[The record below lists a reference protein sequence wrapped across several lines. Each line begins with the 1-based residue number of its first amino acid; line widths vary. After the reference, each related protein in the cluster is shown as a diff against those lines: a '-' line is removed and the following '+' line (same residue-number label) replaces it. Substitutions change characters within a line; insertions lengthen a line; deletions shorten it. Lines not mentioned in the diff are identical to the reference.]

1 MIFNHDYSENDYC
14 DVTRY
19 LLGKPYFTDLYGYN
33 VNWTNR
39 NDGWTEE
46 NRKKFLAYNEKVLKG
61 KCTYIFGKLTCTNRN
76 SFLFKFGRSWN
87 CLM

>member
-61 KCTYIFGKLTCTNRN
+61 KCTYILAN
-76 SFLFKFGRSWN
+76 
-87 CLM
+87 